1 MAFSSGSD
9 TTRRTAKGNPLDLD
23 VNDWAQP
30 EKEPRDLKK
39 LALVIGLG
47 LLSWVATY
55 VGMLELIEA
64 NMGDLPLVHK
74 LIIGFSVAMLM
85 TMVVWLLDQL
95 FAPINT
101 FTKIVYAA
109 GYLFL
114 TVISVGFGFGFYWKV
129 LESRSEASRSAE
141 GAVGSVQGSLFA
153 ASTRLEQLQ
162 ATLDQLTNVSTVK
175 ANEERDT
182 GKSCPNSKPGDGP
195 RRKLREDDA
204 GRFSFASE
212 FVKGRVTSV
221 KAEMEALNGD
231 LAKILSDDKSIV
243 DAKSGTRNEFMKS
256 LSRKLDLTVTGFNAF
271 RSDPQLKQIRTDLA
285 ERADRATFPDTKGAT
300 FSCPDPQL
308 STALKGV
315 VRAIDELPILEK
327 PKIAAVEGSEATIE
341 AFRRL
346 TATFYGLLSFKM
358 PPSADELRELQK
370 KAVQSVE
377 GAGGAAAAGAQR
389 LNMEGAGLSKRD
401 YVPLAI
407 ALFVDICLLLVS
419 MGRPINRLGGLVHKM
434 REAER
439 GPMIQILSRFNDIH
453 RDPEI
458 RRNFEVFRHV
468 VFDFHGDYYVA
479 VPLDAPYGSGQVR
492 GKNGKPVYVS
502 QSLTDIADA
511 QVEAHILA
519 NLFTSFE
526 KERIFTRVYSP
537 FLTTRT
543 IQKRLARQGSKFAH
557 ARAFRVYRFRDGAY
571 SQIILGAVMGAAR
584 RVEAEKRAR
593 NIEAGLTLPGES
605 TARTATHAT
614 AQAPGIKLP
623 EGFVPPA
630 KRAPPVAED
639 IHIPEMPHQPPHH
652 PYADVR
658 AAALNGSGAPHV
670 APWAA
675 SVASHRA
682 AEPLSPTMSADH
694 HAAKFGPY
702 AAHVPP
708 MPGNQP
714 FANDQPHGQSP
725 SMNGNTHLHAGS
737 GHPAEVAAANGY
749 ANGYA
754 NPHVNK
760 GATVHLH
767 RPMPRAQEPEIATQY
782 ANNNTA
788 PSAPRRPQPEVPVAT
803 PVAGASILPMP
814 GIQQT
819 STLIPDRRPEP
830 ATIVTPRPTAP
841 VSQAAPE
848 PTVDFVEETTV
859 RTVRVPSS
867 DPRVAAALWR
877 SGIATTTATA
887 MPHISVQP
895 APAIAAPIVP
905 PPLPPMPKHEPIE
918 IADAIEIETHHDEDD
933 QVIVLPSGKDE
944 WNEHD
949 NAMLRRFTANGQG

>member
-175 ANEERDT
+175 AKEERDT

-231 LAKILSDDKSIV
+231 LAKILSDDKSII

-308 STALKGV
+308 STALQGV

-377 GAGGAAAAGAQR
+377 GAGGAAAAAAQR

-419 MGRPINRLGGLVHKM
+419 MGRPMNRLGGLVHKM

-502 QSLTDIADA
+502 QSLADIADA

-526 KERIFTRVYSP
+526 KERIFTRSLQPVPDHPHDPEAAGPPRQQVRPRPRVSRLPLPRRRLLADHPRGCDGRRPPRRSRKARPQYRGRSDASGREHRTHGSSCDGTDTRHQAAGRFRTARPAHPASCRGHPRPRDAASAAAPPLCRRSRGCAQWLGHARTSP
-537 FLTTRT
+537 PGPPQSHPITRRSRPPLRCDRT
-543 IQKRLARQGSKFAH
+543 IMPRSSVPTRRMCRRC
-557 ARAFRVYRFRDGAY
+557 RAT
-571 SQIILGAVMGAAR
+571 SP
-584 RVEAEKRAR
+584 
-593 NIEAGLTLPGES
+593 LP
-605 TARTATHAT
+605 TASPTAS
-614 AQAPGIKLP
+614 
-623 EGFVPPA
+623 PPA
-630 KRAPPVAED
+630 
-639 IHIPEMPHQPPHH
+639 
-652 PYADVR
+652 
-658 AAALNGSGAPHV
+658 
-670 APWAA
+670 
-675 SVASHRA
+675 
-682 AEPLSPTMSADH
+682 
-694 HAAKFGPY
+694 
-702 AAHVPP
+702 
-708 MPGNQP
+708 
-714 FANDQPHGQSP
+714 
-725 SMNGNTHLHAGS
+725 
-737 GHPAEVAAANGY
+737 
-749 ANGYA
+749 
-754 NPHVNK
+754 
-760 GATVHLH
+760 
-767 RPMPRAQEPEIATQY
+767 
-782 ANNNTA
+782 
-788 PSAPRRPQPEVPVAT
+788 
-803 PVAGASILPMP
+803 
-814 GIQQT
+814 
-819 STLIPDRRPEP
+819 
-830 ATIVTPRPTAP
+830 
-841 VSQAAPE
+841 
-848 PTVDFVEETTV
+848 
-859 RTVRVPSS
+859 
-867 DPRVAAALWR
+867 
-877 SGIATTTATA
+877 
-887 MPHISVQP
+887 
-895 APAIAAPIVP
+895 
-905 PPLPPMPKHEPIE
+905 
-918 IADAIEIETHHDEDD
+918 
-933 QVIVLPSGKDE
+933 
-944 WNEHD
+944 
-949 NAMLRRFTANGQG
+949 